1 MNSVP
6 MKKLYLMHCDYLMKK
21 YKRFGNNMIQR
32 ANYESITIDESQY
45 VTLDE
50 LMKRTE
56 YIEKEEK

>member
-1 MNSVP
+1 
-6 MKKLYLMHCDYLMKK
+6 
-21 YKRFGNNMIQR
+21 MIQR